1 MSHNKILADIK
12 QKKYAPVYIFDGEEP
27 YFIDLLSDYI
37 SDNVLD
43 DAEKEFNQSI
53 LYGQDVS
60 PEDLIPIVKRYP
72 MMAEYQV
79 VIVRE
84 AQVWRNMEALE
95 QLIKHPVAST
105 ILVINYK
112 GKKLDGRSAFS
123 KLLKDKKYKAGV
135 VHFNSPKLKDSNIVG
150 WINQYCKSQNLEIDP
165 RAVAMLAENIGSN
178 LSSLIDALDKL
189 KILVPKGQNISQD
202 DISKHIGISKDFN
215 IFELQKAIGQRNDYR
230 SLLIAT
236 HFANTPKDHHVIP
249 VNSGLYR
256 FFRQLLSY
264 HALARTTDRGGLA
277 SAIGVNPYFLGDYV
291 NAAAKYGP
299 YQVLEVIDILHDID
313 LKSKGV
319 NATSSDS
326 GDLVKEMVSRI
337 LRV

>member
-1 MSHNKILADIK
+1 MSHTKILADLK
-12 QKKYAPVYIFDGEEP
+12 QKKYAPMYVFDGEEP

-37 SDNVLD
+37 ADNVLD

-60 PEDLIPIVKRYP
+60 PEDIVPIVKRYP

-84 AQVWRNMEALE
+84 AQVWRNLEVLE

-105 ILVINYK
+105 IFVINYK
-112 GKKLDGRSAFS
+112 GKKIDGRSNFS
-123 KLLKDKKYKAGV
+123 KLLKKHKSV
-135 VHFNSPKLKDSNIVG
+135 VHFNSPKLKEGMAVTG
-150 WINQYCKSQNLEIDP
+150 WINQYCKEHKLNIDP
-165 RAVAMLAENIGSN
+165 RAVAMLSENIGNN
-178 LSSLIDALDKL
+178 LSNLIDALDKL
-189 KILVPKGQNISQD
+189 KILIPEGETISQG
-202 DISKHIGISKDFN
+202 DISKHVGISKDFN

-230 SLLIAT
+230 ALFIAN

-249 VNSGLYR
+249 VTGGIYR
-256 FFRQLLSY
+256 YFRQLLIY
-264 HALARTTDRGGLA
+264 HSLARTTDKGGLA
-277 SAIGVNPYFLGDYV
+277 SAMGVSPYFIGDYV
-291 NAAAKYGP
+291 NAATKYGP
-299 YQVLEVIDILHDID
+299 HQVLEVIDILHDID

-319 NATSSDS
+319 NSTGIDS